1 MTTTYQ
7 LEAYISI
14 KDEIQP
20 LLLDHYHEIALN
32 QHAIKLN
39 PDWQEYT
46 RLDNAGKLRCFTARS
61 EGELIGYFV
70 VIVSTSL
77 HYKDHLF
84 ASNDVIFLSKKGRK
98 GTTGIKLIKYASKQL
113 EDEGVSLLMVNT
125 KVHQPFDPIMERLGF
140 NLIER
145 VYSKCFKR

>member
-1 MTTTYQ
+1 MATTYQ
-7 LEAYISI
+7 LEAFASI
-14 KDEIQP
+14 KDEIKP
-20 LLLDHYHEIALN
+20 LLEDHYHEIALN
-32 QHAIKLN
+32 QHVIKLN
-39 PDWQEYT
+39 PDWKEYA
-46 RLDNAGKLRCFTARS
+46 RLDASGSLRCYTARQ
-61 EGELIGYFV
+61 EENIVGYFV

-84 ASNDVIFLSKKGRK
+84 ASNDVIFLAKSARK
-98 GTTGIKLIKYASKQL
+98 GLTGIKLIKYASKSL